1 MEGVPW
7 AMCKSAKVVNNTQH
21 HEIFIT
27 ATYKSEHVEFFP
39 LPAGEKIKIERI
51 IPMPGIDCKGVD
63 GISYIHVRCDGL
75 DDEISHDFEVLW
87 SEELHKYN
95 RYNTEIDIV
104 VNKENNLKL
113 IMEIN

>member
-39 LPAGEKIKIERI
+39 LPAGEQIEIERSF
-51 IPMPGIDCKGVD
+51 PMPDIVDCYATD
-63 GISYIHVRCDGL
+63 GIIYIHVRCDGL
-75 DDEISHDFEVLW
+75 DDEIAQDVEVLW
-87 SEELHKYN
+87 TVEVQKYN
-95 RYNTEIDIV
+95 IV
-104 VNKENNLKL
+104 VNKNNKL
-113 IMEIN
+113 EIIKEVIE